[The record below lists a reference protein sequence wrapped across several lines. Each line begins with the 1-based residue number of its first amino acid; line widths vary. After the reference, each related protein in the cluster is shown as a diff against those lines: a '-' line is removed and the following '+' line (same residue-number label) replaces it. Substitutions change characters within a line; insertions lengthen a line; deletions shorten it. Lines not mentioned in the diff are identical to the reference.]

1 MLLNIEDKQG
11 VVLKKGKNLKYVCVS
26 TSKQEKMENFFFQCK
41 DMIGHPFG
49 TAFKVLDKKK
59 LEIIDPIL
67 VQDNAEEY
75 EIDNN
80 TDEVTQDNRS
90 IQDDTASQKLGKSE
104 IMSLKKEGKTGEEIV
119 QELVDNSATFK
130 GRTEYSKAK
139 YLKKKKKKY
148 LAQFIV
154 LKPSSR
160 LLSEMYFSKNPIK
173 VLEIRPDSLAQIL
186 TWSNVQANSNVL
198 LMENCQGLLT
208 GALMERLGLDGKLLQ
223 FYQGSSPVR
232 IITEQFNYTMADID
246 NLVCS
251 YPLDRLKVLKKL
263 LKTELNDD
271 EIIELVLG
279 KTKDPI
285 TECKKEIK
293 ENTDQNMDTELTEEN
308 VTKENHEKV
317 TAEEKPNLEKVEEQ
331 NKHGDKRSHDGKIT
345 NDRRNIH
352 YSSRVAF
359 INRQQRAKECL
370 TALKYLR
377 EKNFT
382 TLVIASKFHPKSM
395 LLEMLEYLTNGCPFV
410 VYFTH
415 QEALIE
421 CHIILRELNLAT
433 NIEITE
439 TFLRNIQVLP
449 NRSHPEIVMSAT
461 GGYILRGI
469 KVQA

>member
-1 MLLNIEDKQG
+1 M
-11 VVLKKGKNLKYVCVS
+11 Y
-26 TSKQEKMENFFFQCK
+26 
-41 DMIGHPFG
+41 
-49 TAFKVLDKKK
+49 
-59 LEIIDPIL
+59 
-67 VQDNAEEY
+67 
-75 EIDNN
+75 
-80 TDEVTQDNRS
+80 
-90 IQDDTASQKLGKSE
+90 
-104 IMSLKKEGKTGEEIV
+104 SLFC
-119 QELVDNSATFK
+119 LF
-130 GRTEYSKAK
+130 R
-139 YLKKKKKKY
+139 Y

-246 NLVCS
+246 DLVCS
-251 YPLDRLKVLKKL
+251 YPLDRLKVLKEL
-263 LKTELNDD
+263 LKSELNDD

-279 KTKDPI
+279 KSKDPI

-293 ENTDQNMDTELTEEN
+293 EKTDQNMDTELTEEN
-308 VTKENHEKV
+308 GTKENQEKV
-317 TAEEKPNLEKVEEQ
+317 TAEEKPILEKDTVEEQ

-352 YSSRVAF
+352 YNSRVAF

-382 TLVIASKFHPKSM
+382 SLVIASKFHPKSM

-421 CHIILRELNLAT
+421 CHIVLRELNLAT

-469 KVQA
+469 KIQA